1 MDATHFQGVLD
12 NLTTAEV
19 ADSKAKTAFK
29 SPGPGDESSLGRLE
43 AAAWA
48 M

>member
-1 MDATHFQGVLD
+1 MSLFSGVLD

-29 SPGPGDESSLGRLE
+29 SRGP
-43 AAAWA
+43 
-48 M
+48 